1 MSKLASTVRLL
12 GGNDLSQGRGPVG
25 SISAAVCGPAG
36 YGDGDA
42 HTCNPGTQEGREG
55 RKVGGSGDH
64 EFEARFGHMVRPFLE
79 KRIYRLIQMNSLLNH
94 ISHLSS
100 F

>member
-1 MSKLASTVRLL
+1 MVTHT
-12 GGNDLSQGRGPVG
+12 PVT
-25 SISAAVCGPAG
+25 PAL
-36 YGDGDA
+36 
-42 HTCNPGTQEGREG
+42 RRG

-64 EFEARFGHMVRPFLE
+64 EFEARFGHIVRPFLE